1 MAFRKQVMI
10 TVALLTIS
18 GLLLGC
24 SSESSNT
31 VSPAP
36 PTEAPLLAPS
46 NVTATR
52 MANGD
57 ISLTWDSS
65 TQANLQGYNVYRLSS
80 LENQIGK
87 LNTGPLATNSYLDT
101 STEDRAYYQ
110 YFVSAVSIK
119 GAESSLT
126 STSIYNNPPSEP
138 KGPDIKY

>member
-36 PTEAPLLAPS
+36 PAEAPLLAPS

-57 ISLTWDSS
+57 ISLQWDSN
-65 TQANLQGYNVYRLSS
+65 TQANFAGYNVYRISS
-80 LENQIGK
+80 LDNHVGK
-87 LNTGPLATNSYLDT
+87 LNTTLHTANSYLDT
-101 STEDRAYYQ
+101 DTQSRAYYR
-110 YFVSAVSIK
+110 YFVSAVSAK
-119 GAESSLT
+119 GVETSLT
-126 STSIYNNPPSEP
+126 STEIYNCPSTEG
-138 KGPDIKY
+138 KGPRIDG